1 MGTTS
6 LEAGCRATQLLH
18 TAGAPGALLTA
29 MLWAMSLVGCGPVE
43 PGEADTL
50 AQQPQAQRVDNGLAY
65 NGLAYNGLAYNG
77 LAYNGLAYN
86 GLAYNGLSTADF
98 QAWFAGDRALAD
110 QVMQYVVRCA
120 LPETQTLTY
129 TDPTTNQ
136 SYTWTGSLGLAPG
149 WASGAPATPQEQQVI
164 TACLAAHVNKY
175 GQHVRFSVLGRD
187 AARNEIPTTAPEL
200 LEYSQRE
207 ACFFGNLFTGEGIYV
222 GNDRG
227 LFDAREST
235 SRACSLLS
243 PAGGDASL
251 CPPIIRVGSCTQFCS
266 QEPLKGFYKSC
277 TYNGVSYMPLTTRL
291 RTLDISLCGDGVCQV
306 SESCGTGHQFFN
318 CGVDCGPCN

>member
-1 MGTTS
+1 
-6 LEAGCRATQLLH
+6 
-18 TAGAPGALLTA
+18 
-29 MLWAMSLVGCGPVE
+29 MLWALGLVGCNPTE
-43 PGEADTL
+43 PGEPEPL
-50 AQQPQAQRVDNGLAY
+50 AHQSQAQRVD

-120 LPETQTLTY
+120 LSETQTLTY
-129 TDPTTNQ
+129 TDPVANQ

-149 WASGAPATPQEQQVI
+149 WASGAPATLREQQVI

-175 GQHVRFSVLGRD
+175 RQHVRFSVLGRD
-187 AARNEIPTTAPEL
+187 AEKKEIPTTALEL

-207 ACFFGNLFTGEGIYV
+207 ACFFGNLFTGEGVYV

-227 LFDAREST
+227 LLDAREST
-235 SRACSLLS
+235 SRACSLTS
-243 PAGGDASL
+243 SAGGNASL
-251 CPPIIRVGSCTQFCS
+251 CPPMIRVGSCTEFCS
-266 QEPLKGFYKSC
+266 LETTKGFYKSC
-277 TYNGVSYMPLTTRL
+277 TYNGVSYAPLTTRL
-291 RTLDISLCGDGVCQV
+291 RPLDIFLCGDGVCQV
-306 SESCGTGHQFFN
+306 SESCGTGLQYFS
-318 CGVDCGPCN
+318 CGADCGPCP